1 MQPSTNP
8 LPQRRPIDS
17 RRKEARDAL
26 LGIQKKTQL
35 TDALNVAIK
44 RQPQSLS
51 PEKHEQAQA
60 ALSGKELPH
69 RRPRRGS
76 RGSKKKRNLPRRPLA
91 LTAPNPA
98 TFEKSASQPIPQAPI
113 SPTPQPVTTQQESK
127 VEVKRPV
134 PPVRPEVE
142 VRQPAPP
149 LQKSTWDIPPKP
161 IKKTRLLSRVLT
173 TLVVMIL
180 ALAGGAGIGALYYYF
195 RTGNVIPLALQDEP
209 ATQEQEEQTNTLSA
223 QDIIAYINNVRS
235 SDIPDGETQEI
246 ELVSSGKSMDIRD
259 FLQTFT
265 SNTPQELLQS
275 LGNEFV
281 IGVYGGT
288 SRPPFL
294 ALEITNF
301 AESYAGMSAWE
312 ETLEEDIG
320 DLFTEEEGTEFKSY
334 GIGNVDARIL
344 VNDQNTPII
353 TYAFVSRTGLIITT
367 TPETLENIVRSYQK
381 K

>member
-35 TDALNVAIK
+35 ADALNVAI
-44 RQPQSLS
+44 RRPPQPLS
-51 PEKHEQAQA
+51 PEKHERAQA

-76 RGSKKKRNLPRRPLA
+76 RGSKKKKNLPCRPLA
-91 LTAPNPA
+91 LSAPNP
-98 TFEKSASQPIPQAPI
+98 TPLEKPAPQPIPQPPI
-113 SPTPQPVTTQQESK
+113 KPTPQPIVTQQESK
-127 VEVKRPV
+127 VEVKRPT
-134 PPVRPEVE
+134 PTVRPEVE
-142 VRQPAPP
+142 IKQPTPP
-149 LQKSTWDIPPKP
+149 IQNSAWNTPSKPKE
-161 IKKTRLLSRVLT
+161 KTRLLSRVLT

-195 RTGNVIPLALQDEP
+195 RTGNVITFTSQDEP
-209 ATQEQEEQTNTLSA
+209 TPQQEEQTNTLSP

-246 ELVSSGKSMDIRD
+246 ELVSGGKNMDIRD

-301 AESYAGMSAWE
+301 AQSYAGMSAWE

-320 DLFTEEEGTEFKSY
+320 DLFTEEQGTEFKSY
-334 GIGNVDARIL
+334 KIGNVDARIL
-344 VNDQNTPII
+344 VNDENIPII